1 MNLPFNKNLIRW
13 ILICAAFLL
22 VALILWNTNTFF
34 KNFKQEERTKME
46 ILATALKKLNAMDL
60 DDLDADFSLESQII
74 ESNVNIPMIYTTEDN
89 LIKGWANLNV
99 EDKNTAYNDLPDK
112 DRMYLFS
119 QLKEMQNENNQ
130 LTVTFES
137 LSGPTTLF
145 IYYRNSDLLYKL
157 KYYPLALLLILCLFA
172 VVIYLVFKSSKVAE
186 QNKLW
191 AGMAKETAHQIGT
204 PLSSL
209 LGWVEILRMDN
220 TDENTVMEIEK
231 DIERLN
237 TIANRFSKI
246 GSIPKLTRHN
256 IVLETKKSFDY
267 YSSRSS
273 KLIDY
278 HFDTDEDEKIY
289 AMINQQLFSWV
300 IENLVKNAID
310 AMQGKGTLRIK
321 VSSKDG
327 KFVQVQVKDTGKGI
341 PKNLNRKIFEPG
353 FTTKRRGWGLGLS
366 LTKRI
371 MEDYHDGKII
381 VEKSEMGVGT
391 TMSVML
397 KEL

>member
-1 MNLPFNKNLIRW
+1 MNLPFSKNIIRW
-13 ILICAAFLL
+13 ILISAAFLL

-46 ILATALKKLNAMDL
+46 ILASAYKNASGISN
-60 DDLDADFSLESQII
+60 LDADFSLENKII
-74 ESNVNIPMIYTTEDN
+74 QSNSNIPMIYTTEN
-89 LIKGWANLNV
+89 NVIKGWANLDV
-99 EDKNTAYNDLPDK
+99 EDTHTSYNDLPDK
-112 DRMYLFS
+112 DRMYLS
-119 QLKEMQNENNQ
+119 NQLAEMQKENNQ
-130 LTVTFES
+130 LAVTYES
-137 LSGPTTLF
+137 LKGPVTDY

-157 KYYPLALLLILCLFA
+157 RYYPLALLLILFLFG
-172 VVIYLVFKSSKVAE
+172 VVIYLVFKSTKVAE

-246 GSIPKLTRHN
+246 GSVPKLTRHN

-278 HFDTDEDEKIY
+278 HFDTNEDEKIY

-310 AMQGKGTLRIK
+310 AMEGKGTLRIK
-321 VSSKDG
+321 VFSKDG
-327 KFVQVQVKDTGKGI
+327 KYVQVQVTDTGKGI
-341 PKNLNRKIFEPG
+341 PKNQYRKVFEPG

-381 VEKSEMGVGT
+381 VEKSEVGVGT
-391 TMSVML
+391 TMSVLL